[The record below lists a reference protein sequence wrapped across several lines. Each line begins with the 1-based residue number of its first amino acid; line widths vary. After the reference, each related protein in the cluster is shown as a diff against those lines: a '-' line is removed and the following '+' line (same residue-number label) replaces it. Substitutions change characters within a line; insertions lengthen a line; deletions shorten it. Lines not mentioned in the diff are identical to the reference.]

1 MRPRRPLLILLVAAI
16 LLMGALSADRRDRGR
31 EASAP
36 ALPAPSAP
44 PGDEIIATLPA
55 SRPVEARVGD
65 TVVLRVRSDSPDV
78 AKILEA
84 GIQAPVGPGVPG
96 ELRFVPQARGE
107 LEVTL
112 ELAATRAGLVE
123 VS

>member
-1 MRPRRPLLILLVAAI
+1 MRSRRPLLILLVAAI
-16 LLMGALSADRRDRGR
+16 LMMGALGANQRDRDQQ
-31 EASAP
+31 ASAP
-36 ALPAPSAP
+36 AVSAP
-44 PGDEIIATLPA
+44 AEPPGEEVTATLP
-55 SRPVEARVGD
+55 SGKPVRARVGD

-78 AKILEA
+78 AKILAA
-84 GIQAPVGPGVPG
+84 GVQAPVGPGVPG
-96 ELRFVPQARGE
+96 ELRFVPRARGE